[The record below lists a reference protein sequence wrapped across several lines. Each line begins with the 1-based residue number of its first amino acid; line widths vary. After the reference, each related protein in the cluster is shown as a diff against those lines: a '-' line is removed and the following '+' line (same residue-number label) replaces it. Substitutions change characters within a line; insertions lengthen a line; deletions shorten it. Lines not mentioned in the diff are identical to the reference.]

1 MDALG
6 IGYDVARSLN
16 PDIIMATTCLF
27 GQYGP
32 AAELA
37 GYGYHAAAVSGF
49 YEITGWDD
57 RAPAGPFN
65 AYTDTIA
72 PRFLAATLYAALDH
86 RRRTG
91 EGQFIDQAQME
102 SALHFLAPE
111 LLDVQVTG
119 ISPRRS
125 GNFDPR
131 YAPHDAFP
139 CSGTDQWCAIGVETD
154 EQWRALKQAMGS
166 PAWAEDQ
173 ALDTAA
179 GRLAHLDLIDHGLSE
194 FTVHHDP
201 SELMT
206 MLQAAGVPAGMV
218 QRSSDH
224 LVDPQLAYRS
234 FFRRLEHPE
243 MGEVPYEG
251 HQYTILGYDNGPRF
265 PAPLLGQHTFEVLTD
280 ILGLGVEE
288 VGEVLA
294 SGACG

>member
-1 MDALG
+1 MADLG
-6 IGYDVARSLN
+6 LGYEVARQLN
-16 PDIIMATTCLF
+16 PGIIMATTCLM

-32 AAELA
+32 AAKLA

-57 RAPAGPFN
+57 RPPAGPFN
-65 AYTDTIA
+65 AYTDTVA
-72 PRFLAATLYAALDH
+72 PRFLATTLVAALDH

-111 LLDVQVTG
+111 LLDFQLSGVNA
-119 ISPRRS
+119 RRN
-125 GNFDPR
+125 GNHEPGC
-131 YAPHDAFP
+131 APHDAYP
-139 CSGTDQWCAIGVETD
+139 CAGVDQWCAIAVEND
-154 EQWRALKQAMGS
+154 EQWRALRAALGD
-166 PAWAEDQ
+166 PAWAMDS

-179 GRLAHLDLIDHGLSE
+179 GRLARADEIDRQLGEHTSRYEPRALM
-194 FTVHHDP
+194 
-201 SELMT
+201 EL
-206 MLQAAGVPAGMV
+206 LQAAGVPAGMV

-224 LVDPQLAYRS
+224 LEDPQLLHRS

-251 HQYTILGYDNGPRF
+251 HQFAIRGYDNGPRF
-265 PAPLLGQHTFEVLTD
+265 PAPCLGEHTYEVLT
-280 ILGLGVEE
+280 
-288 VGEVLA
+288 EVLGMDVDEVSEVLS